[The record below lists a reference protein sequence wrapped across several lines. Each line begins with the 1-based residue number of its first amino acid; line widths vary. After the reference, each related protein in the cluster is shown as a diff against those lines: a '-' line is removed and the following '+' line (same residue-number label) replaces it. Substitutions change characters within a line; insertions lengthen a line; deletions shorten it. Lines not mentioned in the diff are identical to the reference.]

1 MYNCT
6 FSPKGSQSTLKSCIQ
21 ELLHSLWKYSCL
33 WGGVGLGE
41 QRNCAHCAQSLE
53 TLTHRDD
60 GWGWGAQKIIPRSQ
74 EHRIKGM
81 ITVAGEGGAQ
91 AAVAGL
97 STIWG
102 ILALA
107 ITGEQSYHH
116 CRASLQLQPSG
127 SGMSSLWCSSGW
139 WGGWAESLK
148 ALSPVSPPAVPR
160 SPRDNP
166 SCVSRKPQENG
177 SIPIDISVVGNWM
190 KLYKNNAIIEEI
202 RKCMDVC

>member
-127 SGMSSLWCSSGW
+127 SGSWTGIQ
-139 WGGWAESLK
+139 GWAPCGAALAGEGVELK
-148 ALSPVSPPAVPR
+148 VWRLCLQYHHLQCPDPPEITPAVFLG
-160 SPRDNP
+160 NH
-166 SCVSRKPQENG
+166 RKMG
-177 SIPIDISVVGNWM
+177 A
-190 KLYKNNAIIEEI
+190 Y
-202 RKCMDVC
+202 R